1 MSSPSRTGKRRNA
14 GTPPRVLRGN
24 ELVLIWQRNPP
35 PALIHINGGCPS
47 LSRSAVPHS
56 SISFMGPGTAGWM
69 QLDEAI
75 RLLGPRFCKLCM

>member
-1 MSSPSRTGKRRNA
+1 MSSHHDTGERHGASTAPSA
-14 GTPPRVLRGN
+14 LRGN

-47 LSRSAVPHS
+47 LSRSAAPHT
-56 SISFMGPGTAGWM
+56 SISFEGPGTAGWM

-75 RLLGPRFCKLCM
+75 RLVGPSFCKRCL